1 VPESNEMMR
10 GSYLILDEYMRFL
23 DKGDGEEKASES
35 ILDVGVRKVMTQVRW
50 ERTAFVERGGF
61 YDWTKVS
68 EAGCGSSNNKAK
80 ELEW

>member
-1 VPESNEMMR
+1 MMK

-35 ILDVGVRKVMTQVRW
+35 ILYVGVRKAMTQVRW
-50 ERTAFVERGGF
+50 ERSAFLERGGF
-61 YDWTKVS
+61 YDWTKAS
-68 EAGCGSSNNKAK
+68 EAGCGSSGGKAE

>member
-1 VPESNEMMR
+1 MMK

-35 ILDVGVRKVMTQVRW
+35 ILYVGVRKAMTQVRW
-50 ERTAFVERGGF
+50 ERSAFLERGGF
-61 YDWTKVS
+61 YDWTKAS
-68 EAGCGSSNNKAK
+68 EAGCCSSGGKAE